1 LSPFLDLAILDRNLK
16 HTLMKVTVMTPAQ
29 QIANLRAALFQRDCT
44 LSYVDDIQNGII
56 AAQNQQWV
64 PLTAEQQAANS
75 AAQ

>member
-1 LSPFLDLAILDRNLK
+1 LSPFFNLAILDGILK
-16 HTLMKVTVMTPAQ
+16 RSLLKVTVMTPAQ

-44 LSYVDDIQNGII
+44 FDYVNDIQNGVI

>member
-1 LSPFLDLAILDRNLK
+1 LSPFTKFTILDN
-16 HTLMKVTVMTPAQ
+16 TLHYFKAKFMTTIAQ

-44 LSYVDDIQNGII
+44 MEYVDDVQNGVI
-56 AAQNQQWV
+56 ATLNQQWV

>member
-1 LSPFLDLAILDRNLK
+1 MATQS
-16 HTLMKVTVMTPAQ
+16 Q

-44 LSYVDDIQNGII
+44 TAYVNDIQDGVI

-64 PLTAEQQAANS
+64 PLTTEQQAANA